1 MSACMQ
7 AYPSPPTHFRRLA
20 CAKDN
25 PAKRAWEVFN
35 LKYAVFW
42 VGCFAAIIGFDL
54 YEHFDEVVCSCTAVL
69 LLLSA
74 FMVLVRLLSSF
85 TLP

>member
-1 MSACMQ
+1 MHSRH
-7 AYPSPPTHFRRLA
+7 PSTFFLRLA
-20 CAKDN
+20 CAESN

-54 YEHFDEVVCSCTAVL
+54 YEEFNEVFTLTHIVSPL
-69 LLLSA
+69 LL
-74 FMVLVRLLSSF
+74 VPDW
-85 TLP
+85 LPYDEI